1 MTKTFY
7 SLSVVVT
14 QCTHLLKTQGTLK
27 MGIPVYMYKDGLFLL
42 KERKERIQKV
52 TAEPT
57 SKM

>member
-1 MTKTFY
+1 MVK
-7 SLSVVVT
+7 
-14 QCTHLLKTQGTLK
+14 QRIHLLKTSGTLK

-42 KERKERIQKV
+42 KERKQRIQKV